1 MTAPISAQPV
11 RSIAI
16 LVISA
21 RSEPVLC
28 PFFRK
33 CDGVLLVDRSGRQT
47 QLYKPD
53 VSDDESVCD
62 LILRLN
68 PDGLICGFVGDAEK
82 EKLNAAGIDVR
93 LGSCSCPIDE
103 LYAEFD
109 NLPKA

>member
-16 LVISA
+16 LVINA

-47 QLYKPD
+47 QLHKPD
-53 VSDDESVCD
+53 ISGDESVCD
-62 LILRLN
+62 LVLRLK

-82 EKLNAAGIDVR
+82 ERLNAAGIDVR

-109 NLPKA
+109 NLPPA

>member
-1 MTAPISAQPV
+1 MIAPISTQPP

-16 LVISA
+16 LVIMA

-28 PFFRK
+28 PFFRR
-33 CDGVLLVDRSGRQT
+33 CDGVLLVDRPGRRT

-53 VSDDESVCD
+53 VSGDESVCD
-62 LILRLN
+62 LLLRLN
-68 PDGLICGFVGDAEK
+68 PDGLICGFVGDAEN
-82 EKLNAAGIDVR
+82 EKLKAAGIDVR

-109 NLPKA
+109 NLPPA

>member
-1 MTAPISAQPV
+1 MNAPTGARPV

-21 RSEPVLC
+21 RSEPMLC
-28 PFFRK
+28 PFFRR
-33 CDGVLLVDRSGRQT
+33 CDGILLVGRSGHQT
-47 QLYKPD
+47 LLHKPD
-53 VSDDESVCD
+53 VSGDESVCD
-62 LILRLN
+62 LILRLK

-93 LGSCSCPIDE
+93 LGSCSRPIDE

-109 NLPKA
+109 SLPPA